1 MTTRHYRVLS
11 AMCLLATSTACGD
24 FVTGEK
30 LDSDPNRT
38 LSAPADRLFIASQ
51 PNSYYILTGHA
62 TRVLAMW
69 MQQMAGT
76 DRQYTGYDLYS
87 VTEGTFGEFTNV
99 YVGGGLIDHRRIQAE
114 ATRTG
119 NLTLRGI
126 DKVWEA
132 LTVSYAADNYGAI
145 PYSEAVN
152 PTATVP
158 PKLDSQASVYAALQ
172 ILLDGAI
179 ADLQAGQ
186 GRVGGLDLSFSGDNA
201 AWIKAARSLKAR
213 LFMHTAEVN
222 LGAYALALAQAQ
234 QGISAPSGDLKTRH
248 TAASGEENIWWQ
260 FIARDRDSYIRPG
273 KFLVDLMVARKDPR
287 LAQYFG
293 RNDKGTFGGAAPGEG
308 LDPDLHSNLSD
319 ARLEPICDA
328 KVVNGTGPCFRQ
340 PLVTWAETQGIIGE
354 AAFRTGNFALAR
366 TALDA
371 IRKDA
376 GLDPIGGS
384 LSGNALLK
392 QVMEEKYIALFQN
405 AEVMQDYKRTCY
417 PNLAPANNSDAAG
430 IPARFLYPA
439 SERTTNPNIPSG
451 SEQPRR
457 NANDPANATSVDGA
471 RCLGQK

>member
-1 MTTRHYRVLS
+1 MMTRHYKALS
-11 AMCLLATSTACGD
+11 AMCLLAASTACGD

-30 LDSDPNRT
+30 LDSDPNRA

-51 PNSYYILTGHA
+51 ASSYYILTGHA

-76 DRQYTGYDLYS
+76 DRQYTGYDQYS
-87 VTEGTFGEFTNV
+87 VTEGTFGEFTSV
-99 YVGGGLIDHRRIQAE
+99 YVGGGLIDHRRIQDE

-119 NLTLRGI
+119 NRTLRGI

-132 LTVSYAADNYGAI
+132 LIVSYAADNYGAV
-145 PYSEAVN
+145 PYSDAVN
-152 PTATVP
+152 PAATAP
-158 PKLDSQASVYAALQ
+158 PKLDTQASVYAALQ

-186 GRVGGLDLSFSGDNA
+186 GRPGGLDLSFSGDNA
-201 AWIKAARSLKAR
+201 AWIKVARSLKAR
-213 LFMHTAEVN
+213 LYMHTAEVN
-222 LGAYALALAQAQ
+222 PGAYALALAQAQ
-234 QGISAPSGDLKTRH
+234 QGISDPSGDLKTRH

-273 KFLVDLMVARKDPR
+273 KFLVDLMVARSDPR
-287 LAQYFG
+287 LPLYFSK
-293 RNDKGTFGGAAPGEG
+293 NDNGTYGGAAPGEG
-308 LDPDLHSNLSD
+308 LDPDIHSNLSD
-319 ARLEPICDA
+319 VRLVES
-328 KVVNGTGPCFRQ
+328 FRQ

-354 AAFRTGNFALAR
+354 ASFRTGNIGGAR
-366 TALDA
+366 TAVDA
-371 IRKDA
+371 LRRDA
-376 GLDPIGGS
+376 GLGSIGAS

-392 QVMEEKYIALFQN
+392 QVLEEKYIATFQN

-417 PNLAPANNSDAAG
+417 PNLVPANNSDAAG

-439 SERTTNPNIPSG
+439 AERTTNPNIPAANA
-451 SEQPRR
+451 QPRR

-471 RCLGQK
+471 PCLGQK